1 MAKAPRLRPEQTVI
15 VEVRERLARLR
26 EILPTLSR
34 PAATKTMAE
43 LLALTGEIEE
53 ARSNLIRSRN
63 R

>member
-53 ARSNLIRSRN
+53 ARSNLDPIKEP
-63 R
+63 